1 MSTYEKSGCRY
12 TSAYTHVYRHGPGIA
27 GTKDPE
33 IKKGCKKA
41 MKEMTTEI
49 VVVAGGPAGLSAAV
63 QAAEDGAQVILLE
76 KAATCGGAANMGM
89 GPLGIGTKYQKN
101 QMLDISV
108 EKAFNMFMEY
118 THYMVDARLVKR
130 YFAQSAETIEW
141 LEDKGVEFEGAYR
154 YFPKSEATW
163 HIVKTDQGIGPRA
176 ASFMN
181 RKLYECALELGVQIF
196 TETPAKKIIMEDG
209 KVAGVLATDKDGEE
223 VKINCKAAIIATG
236 GAGANPEMIK
246 QETGFDFGVNMFNF
260 AIPGIMGDGM
270 KMAWEAGA
278 AKSQV
283 RIEMAAS
290 VEGTDS
296 LPQSVPN
303 VFSQPNLLVN
313 RHGKRFMNEDHMQN
327 TTYLSNA
334 VSKQKDCIGFSVIDS
349 SIVKYYI
356 KNGVDVISMVRT
368 NPDVSDFKEGIQMAI
383 DNGSKCFFVA
393 DTLEELA
400 EKAGIDVDNFLDT
413 VDEYN
418 EYCDTADEEFYKPR
432 KYMRPIVKAPFYC
445 AQIRPGGYGT
455 VGGIKI
461 NENCEA
467 IDKDFEPVPGLYA
480 AGADSCALYDDSYMF
495 LLPGNSMGYAVNTG
509 RIAGMEAAEYV
520 QED

>member
-1 MSTYEKSGCRY
+1 
-12 TSAYTHVYRHGPGIA
+12 
-27 GTKDPE
+27 
-33 IKKGCKKA
+33 
-41 MKEMTTEI
+41 MKELTTEI
-49 VVVAGGPAGLSAAV
+49 VVIAGGPAGLSAAV
-63 QAAEDGAQVILLE
+63 QAAEDGAQVTLIE

-101 QMLDISV
+101 QMIDISV
-108 EKAFNMFMEY
+108 EKAFHMFMEY
-118 THYMVDARLVKR
+118 THYQVDARLVKR

-141 LEDKGVEFEGAYR
+141 LEDMGVEFEGAYR
-154 YFPKSEATW
+154 YFPQSEATW

-181 RKLYECALELGVQIF
+181 RKLYERALELGVDIH

-223 VKINCKAAIIATG
+223 IKINCKAAIVCTG
-236 GAGANPEMIK
+236 GAGANPDLIK
-246 QETGFDFGVNMFNF
+246 QETGFIHGVDMFNF
-260 AIPGIMGDGM
+260 AIPGIVGEGL

-278 AKSQV
+278 GKSTV

-290 VEGTDS
+290 VEGCDS

-303 VFSQPNLLVN
+303 VFTQPNLLVN
-313 RHGKRFMNEDHMQN
+313 AQGKRFMNEDYMQN
-327 TTYLSNA
+327 STYLSNA
-334 VSKQKDCIGFSVIDS
+334 VSRQKNRTGYSIIDS
-349 SIVKYYI
+349 SIVKYYV
-356 KNGVDVISMVRT
+356 KNGVDVVSMVRT

-383 DNGSKCFFVA
+383 DNGSDCFFVA
-393 DTLEELA
+393 DTIEELA
-400 EKAGIDVDNFLDT
+400 EKAGINVDNLLDT

-418 EYCDTADEEFYKPR
+418 DFCDTADEEFYKPR

-445 AQIRPGGYGT
+445 AKVRPGGYGT

-467 IDKDFEPVPGLYA
+467 VDNDFEPVPGLYS
-480 AGADSCALYDDSYMF
+480 AGADSCAIYEDSYMF

-509 RIAGMEAAEYV
+509 RIAGMSAAEYV
-520 QED
+520 QGE

>member
-1 MSTYEKSGCRY
+1 
-12 TSAYTHVYRHGPGIA
+12 
-27 GTKDPE
+27 
-33 IKKGCKKA
+33 
-41 MKEMTTEI
+41 MKELTTEI
-49 VVVAGGPAGLSAAV
+49 VVIAGGPAGLSAAV
-63 QAAEDGAQVILLE
+63 QAAEDGAQVIVLE

-101 QMLDISV
+101 QMYDISV

-141 LEDKGVEFEGAYR
+141 LEDMGVEFEGAFR
-154 YFPKSEATW
+154 YFPKAEPTW

-181 RKLYECALELGVQIF
+181 RKLYERALELGVQVF
-196 TETPAKKIIMEDG
+196 TETPAKKILMEDG
-209 KVAGVLATDKDGEE
+209 KVAGVLATNKDGEE
-223 VKINCKAAIIATG
+223 VKINCKAAVVATG

-290 VEGTDS
+290 VEGCDS

-313 RHGKRFMNEDHMQN
+313 THGKRFMNEDHMQN
-327 TTYLSNA
+327 TTYLSMLFQ
-334 VSKQKDCIGFSVIDS
+334 SRK
-349 SIVKYYI
+349 
-356 KNGVDVISMVRT
+356 
-368 NPDVSDFKEGIQMAI
+368 
-383 DNGSKCFFVA
+383 
-393 DTLEELA
+393 
-400 EKAGIDVDNFLDT
+400 
-413 VDEYN
+413 
-418 EYCDTADEEFYKPR
+418 TA
-432 KYMRPIVKAPFYC
+432 
-445 AQIRPGGYGT
+445 
-455 VGGIKI
+455 
-461 NENCEA
+461 
-467 IDKDFEPVPGLYA
+467 
-480 AGADSCALYDDSYMF
+480 
-495 LLPGNSMGYAVNTG
+495 
-509 RIAGMEAAEYV
+509 
-520 QED
+520 